1 MFNYFTKRESSYGGT
16 ELVPNIPKMVGHTVL
31 ALIVLVLLFGSFGV
45 VGAGERG
52 VRVRMGNIVRVYE
65 PGLYFKLPLVEK
77 MVKMEVRTR
86 TVQYELEDPLFAAS
100 KDLQDVQVATV
111 INYHL
116 DPTAA
121 AIIYQQY
128 GTMESYETNVI
139 RPAVRD
145 TVKTIASNYTAEEL
159 VTKRS
164 EYNDAVNKALSDR
177 LTPYNIAVER
187 VNITNLKF
195 SDSFTQSIEA
205 KVTAQQQALK
215 AENDLARVEFEAKQQ
230 IERAKAEAESIRIQA
245 QAVTQ
250 QGGKDYVQLKA
261 IEKWN
266 GALPTQMVPGATV
279 PFLNLTR

>member
-1 MFNYFTKRESSYGGT
+1 MFNYFTETGDIR
-16 ELVPNIPKMVGHTVL
+16 IPKIVAHVVL
-31 ALIVLVLLFGSFGV
+31 AIIALVLIFGAFGV
-45 VGAGERG
+45 IEAGERG
-52 VRVRMGNIVRVYE
+52 VRVRLGQVVRVYN
-65 PGLYFKLPLVEK
+65 PGFYVKAPLVEK
-77 MVKMEVRTR
+77 MVKMDVRTR

-116 DPTAA
+116 DPAA
-121 AIIYQQY
+121 AGIIYQQY
-128 GTMESYETNVI
+128 GTVEDYEANVI

-159 VTKRS
+159 VTRRA
-164 EYNDAVNKALSDR
+164 EYNDAVNKALSER
-177 LTPYNIAVER
+177 LQPYNVAVER
-187 VNITNLKF
+187 VNITNFKF

-215 AENDLARVEFEAKQQ
+215 AENDLARVKFEAEQKVEQA
-230 IERAKAEAESIRIQA
+230 RAEAEAIRIQA

-266 GALPTQMVPGATV
+266 GTLPQQMIPGATV
-279 PFLNLTR
+279 PFINLTR